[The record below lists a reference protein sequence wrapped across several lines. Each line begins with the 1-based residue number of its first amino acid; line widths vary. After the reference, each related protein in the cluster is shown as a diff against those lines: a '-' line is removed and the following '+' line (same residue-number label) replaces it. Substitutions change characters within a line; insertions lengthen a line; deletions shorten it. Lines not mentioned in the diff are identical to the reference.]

1 MAALLPRVGLI
12 LTGGTIDSVGVD
24 RLDLAWYIEANKR
37 LGDGELL
44 AQLPELRSVARVQE
58 IPFRRLP
65 SQALVDSDWLDLV
78 RKIHSIFDQ
87 DEADGIVITHG
98 TNTLEETAYF
108 LNLVLKSEKPVVLVG
123 SMRPSSAVSADGYLN
138 VINAVRVAA
147 DAQSR
152 GRGCL
157 VVMND
162 TIFNAR
168 DVTKNSTYRVQAFES
183 RDLGP
188 LGFADADAKVVY
200 YHQSM
205 RKHTTQTEFD
215 VRTMKS
221 LPRVDVVLSYVNAD
235 GVMIDAAA
243 KAGAKGI
250 VSAATG
256 AGRPTP
262 AQDEAFDRAY
272 REHGM
277 IMCLCSRV
285 TSGRVVRSPGLRRK
299 GFVASDNLQP
309 WKARILLSLGLSKT
323 TDVRRTPTHV
333 RHILAP
339 GDSHGSIKH
348 DKRERVHESRSGCK
362 EWIDRDAGSYRAR
375 RCCYRGWKNRRDR
388 QPATRFLKA
397 SRQLTPLVCTFF
409 PA

>member
-1 MAALLPRVGLI
+1 VNVRAVVRQTELGSALRWP
-12 LTGGTIDSVGVD
+12 GTD

-37 LGDGELL
+37 LGDGDLL
-44 AQLPELRSVARVQE
+44 AQFPELKSIARVQE

-65 SQALVDSDWLDLV
+65 SQALVDADWLDLAQ
-78 RKIHSIFDQ
+78 KIHSIFDN

-108 LNLVLKSEKPVVLVG
+108 LNLVLKTDKPVVLVG
-123 SMRPSSAVSADGYLN
+123 SMRPSSAISADGYLN

-147 DAQSR
+147 DAQSI

-168 DVTKNSTYRVQAFES
+168 DVTKNSTYRVEAFES

-188 LGFADADAKVVY
+188 LGFADADGEVVY
-200 YHQSM
+200 YHQPA
-205 RKHTTQTEFD
+205 RRHTTQTEFD
-215 VRTMKS
+215 PRALRS

-235 GVMIDAAA
+235 GAMIDAAVR
-243 KAGAKGI
+243 AGAKGI

-256 AGRPTP
+256 ARRPTP

-272 REHGM
+272 REHGI

-285 TSGRVVRSPGLRRK
+285 ASGRVVRSPGLKRR

-323 TDVRRTPTHV
+323 NNADDLQRMFDT
-333 RHILAP
+333 
-339 GDSHGSIKH
+339 
-348 DKRERVHESRSGCK
+348 
-362 EWIDRDAGSYRAR
+362 Y
-375 RCCYRGWKNRRDR
+375 
-388 QPATRFLKA
+388 
-397 SRQLTPLVCTFF
+397 
-409 PA
+409 